1 MCSRKKENE
10 ELESVEVD
18 VVTNVIKDKLESFSD
33 AEVG

>member
-10 ELESVEVD
+10 ELESVGVD

>member
-10 ELESVEVD
+10 ALESVEVD

-33 AEVG
+33 AEVE